1 MVIENMNYYF
11 DIALKIKH
19 NKVYLFSGEYICELE
34 TYGDPIHQINKL
46 HVLGNVIHFADK
58 TFLVIDK
65 NGNEQ

>member
-1 MVIENMNYYF
+1 MVFENMHYYF
-11 DIALKIKH
+11 DIALKIKL

-65 NGNEQ
+65 NEQ